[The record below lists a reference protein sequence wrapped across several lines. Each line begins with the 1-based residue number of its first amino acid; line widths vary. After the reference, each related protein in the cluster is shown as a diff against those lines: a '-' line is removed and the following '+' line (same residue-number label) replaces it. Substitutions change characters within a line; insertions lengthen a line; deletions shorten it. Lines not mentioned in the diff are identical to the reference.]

1 TFSTYLVD
9 NRDQA
14 RVTDSTTTT
23 SLGAT
28 RRPSKMRAMCKC
40 QHARGDDPAPHQ
52 RAVRL
57 NEQLGDVVIEIAARS
72 IAHRNH
78 EPVELATRMK
88 NQPLRYLSSCA
99 DSANDRIP
107 NAREVAVLAP
117 SSFLL
122 VPHPIAIA
130 FCSPELLPVAQRNP
144 LLRADANST
153 LRDCHRLCLSVMK
166 RAVRRQNIWHNSR
179 RKLAECGPR
188 PRVDIKRRS
197 CGGESGDVRWSSV
210 WSFRAV

>member
-40 QHARGDDPAPHQ
+40 QHARGDDPAPNQ
-52 RAVRL
+52 RAARL
-57 NEQLGDVVIEIAARS
+57 KEQLGDVVIEIAARS

-88 NQPLRYLSSCA
+88 NQPPATCPAALIQPTTASQMLERLRS
-99 DSANDRIP
+99 
-107 NAREVAVLAP
+107 
-117 SSFLL
+117 
-122 VPHPIAIA
+122 
-130 FCSPELLPVAQRNP
+130 LLPQASYLFRIRLRSLSAHRNCF
-144 LLRADANST
+144 L
-153 LRDCHRLCLSVMK
+153 
-166 RAVRRQNIWHNSR
+166 
-179 RKLAECGPR
+179 
-188 PRVDIKRRS
+188 
-197 CGGESGDVRWSSV
+197 
-210 WSFRAV
+210 